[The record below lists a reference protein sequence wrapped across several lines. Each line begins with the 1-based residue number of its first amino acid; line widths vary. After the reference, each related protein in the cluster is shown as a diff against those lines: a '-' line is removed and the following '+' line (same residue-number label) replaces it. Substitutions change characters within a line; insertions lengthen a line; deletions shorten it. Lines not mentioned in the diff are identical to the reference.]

1 MYIIFFKI
9 HEILSTYRNLLLP
22 IAKWIFITTSAYILT
37 KKHEKILKPTIFNE
51 LLKVLRF
58 LSRLFIY
65 YYIAMFV
72 FLPQMNELNI
82 YAGIQDSIL
91 FYTKYLERIGWL
103 MLILLVIDIIW
114 KLLRYIMSDKTVNNK
129 ILPKNKYFVFTFI
142 IASIYTSL
150 SYIFGLIFLL
160 IFK

>member
-1 MYIIFFKI
+1 
-9 HEILSTYRNLLLP
+9 
-22 IAKWIFITTSAYILT
+22 
-37 KKHEKILKPTIFNE
+37 
-51 LLKVLRF
+51 
-58 LSRLFIY
+58 
-65 YYIAMFV
+65 MFV

-129 ILPKNKYFVFTFI
+129 ILPKNKHFVFTFI